1 VPRERTATSN
11 GITLSASEP
20 FTYGAAVEPTLE
32 RSAVLVTI
40 TNGTGDDLA
49 IDPADFAAR
58 DGQRRLYPSD
68 QRAAASDARAVRAQA
83 SLLGMVGVQP
93 LPAMVLRKDDVLE
106 GFVVFDLPAGV
117 RPAQVILR
125 RTDEDHVVD
134 LSAR

>member
-1 VPRERTATSN
+1 MGRR
-11 GITLSASEP
+11 
-20 FTYGAAVEPTLE
+20 GARRKQHPDA
-32 RSAVLVTI
+32 R
-40 TNGTGDDLA
+40 
-49 IDPADFAAR
+49 IDIE
-58 DGQRRLYPSD
+58 
-68 QRAAASDARAVRAQA
+68 RAAASDARAVRAQA

-117 RPAQVILR
+117 RPAHVILR